1 MEAEVVDVGGMG
13 GAVGT
18 GGIVAAIH
26 KAAQEVLGQL
36 AGTPSGAPAALDA
49 VEGQRHAHDARHEET
64 DGGEGQPDAQGVGGL
79 IGGLPDGGVG
89 LRLAGA
95 LREARAEEVAVD
107 GFKRA
112 PEQILPQHENALADE
127 RLHREGH
134 TKHERDP
141 QGATHH
147 NLAAGGLLGL
157 EQTDA
162 YEAERE
168 QVEGDHTENVRRNV
182 LPAGGGGH
190 PDQIKVDQHEPNE
203 ATDKGGRKQQLLEQR
218 HFGTD

>member
-1 MEAEVVDVGGMG
+1 MLAGWVVLWEQ
-13 GAVGT
+13 

-79 IGGLPDGGVG
+79 IGSLPDGGVG
-89 LRLAGA
+89 LRLAWA

-112 PEQILPQHENALADE
+112 PEQVLPQHENALADE

-141 QGATHH
+141 QGATHPTCRWRASWSGA
-147 NLAAGGLLGL
+147 NRCPRSR
-157 EQTDA
+157 T
-162 YEAERE
+162 R
-168 QVEGDHTENVRRNV
+168 TS
-182 LPAGGGGH
+182 
-190 PDQIKVDQHEPNE
+190 
-203 ATDKGGRKQQLLEQR
+203 GR
-218 HFGTD
+218 